1 MRRLILAYR
10 LARYLNYPI
19 GRAWRVAGEHTNTY
33 WR

>member
-10 LARYLNYPI
+10 LNRHFNYPI
-19 GRAWRVAGEHTNTY
+19 GRAWRVAGEHINTN